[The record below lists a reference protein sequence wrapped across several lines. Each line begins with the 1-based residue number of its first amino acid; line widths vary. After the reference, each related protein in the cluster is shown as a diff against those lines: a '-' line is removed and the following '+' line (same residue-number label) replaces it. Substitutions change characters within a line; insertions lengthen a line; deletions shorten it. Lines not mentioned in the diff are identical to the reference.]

1 MAVLVGQKW
10 GKISNFI
17 FFNPTYMDKQIQSS
31 EEQEKKKKKKG
42 NEQSSKNQKGRVR

>member
-17 FFNPTYMDKQIQSS
+17 FFNLTYMGKQIQSS
-31 EEQEKKKKKKG
+31 EKQEKKKKKG
-42 NEQSSKNQKGRVR
+42 NKQSSKNQKRRVR